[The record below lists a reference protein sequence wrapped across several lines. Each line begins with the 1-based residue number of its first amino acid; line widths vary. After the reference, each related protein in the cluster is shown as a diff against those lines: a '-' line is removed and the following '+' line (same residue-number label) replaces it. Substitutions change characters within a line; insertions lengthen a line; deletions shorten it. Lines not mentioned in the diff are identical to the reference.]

1 MEMYHLAVAVAA
13 AAAVAASDALSRTND
28 AAGSVVA
35 NRRQVEQTD
44 AIILMTTGEMRS
56 SC

>member
-1 MEMYHLAVAVAA
+1 MEMYHLAAAVAA
-13 AAAVAASDALSRTND
+13 AAAVAPSDVLSRTND